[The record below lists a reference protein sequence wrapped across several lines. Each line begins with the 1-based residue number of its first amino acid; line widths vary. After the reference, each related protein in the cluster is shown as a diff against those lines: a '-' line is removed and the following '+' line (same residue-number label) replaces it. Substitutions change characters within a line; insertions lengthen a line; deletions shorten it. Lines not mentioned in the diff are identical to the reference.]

1 MFYKYT
7 ENSGMLNFSTKNFSL
22 KFDMWLNFSN
32 NLASWYVTTTKLLIQ
47 DLVAIQ
53 SVVRMS
59 QVISTDAQCSQW
71 RSMFVFLV

>member
-1 MFYKYT
+1 
-7 ENSGMLNFSTKNFSL
+7 
-22 KFDMWLNFSN
+22 MWLNFSS
-32 NLASWYVTTTKLLIQ
+32 NLASWYVTTAKLLIQ

-59 QVISTDAQCSQW
+59 QVISTDAQCIQW